1 MTPQSLRLLLV
12 EDMEDDALLLVREL
26 RKGGIDLDF
35 TRVETPRELKAALAN
50 GSWDAIFA
58 DYNLPAFTGL
68 DALRIVRKMD
78 ADLPFILI
86 SGLIGEETAV
96 EALHRGAHDF
106 ILKGRFA
113 RLVPALKRAL
123 QDAKLRH
130 ERRRTAA
137 ELTQHREHLEEL
149 VQMRTAELAAVNR
162 ELAAANRELE
172 TFSHT
177 VAHDLRNPVVNIA
190 GFCRVIFEK
199 YEHLL
204 DEKCMKCF
212 RLIHKEARRMD
223 KLIITLLN
231 FSRMSRQEMQL
242 QETDLS
248 EMARNISRELQP
260 TAQGRRA
267 EFFITD
273 NLSCHGDQNL
283 LKVALGNL
291 LGNAW
296 KYSSKKALSTIEFG
310 TICGDGPAPTF
321 YVRDNGVGFNQNYAH
336 RLFGLFQRL
345 HSNDDFE
352 GHGIGLVTV
361 ERIIHRHG
369 GRVWAE
375 SKEGEGATFYFTLKG
390 GGHDVGSQGMV
401 DSSRV
406 LGT

>member
-1 MTPQSLRLLLV
+1 MTPQALRLLLV

-35 TRVETPRELKAALAN
+35 TRVETLQELKSALAN

-68 DALRIVRKMD
+68 DALRIVREMD

-86 SGLIGEETAV
+86 SGFIGEETAV

-130 ERRRTAA
+130 ERRQTSA
-137 ELTQHREHLEEL
+137 ELAQHREHLEEL

-162 ELAAANRELE
+162 ELTAANRELDS
-172 TFSHT
+172 FNLT
-177 VAHDLRNPVVNIA
+177 VSHDLRSPVLNIA
-190 GFCRVIFEK
+190 NFCRIISKK
-199 YEHLL
+199 YDQSL
-204 DEKCMKCF
+204 DEKCRKYLGF
-212 RLIHKEARRMD
+212 INEEALRMD
-223 KLIITLLN
+223 TLIKTLLG
-231 FSRMSRQEMQL
+231 FCRLSRQKMQL
-242 QETDLS
+242 REVDLT
-248 EMARNISRELQP
+248 EIARAISRELQA
-260 TAQGRRA
+260 TDQDRKT
-267 EFFITD
+267 EFIIAGH
-273 NLSCHGDQNL
+273 LSCQGDLDL
-283 LKVALGNL
+283 LKVVLNNL

-310 TICGDGPAPTF
+310 AKSGDAPTPTF
-321 YVRDNGVGFNQNYAH
+321 YVRDNGVGFNPNYAH
-336 RLFGLFQRL
+336 KLFGIFQRL
-345 HSNDDFE
+345 HSNDEFE

-361 ERIIHRHG
+361 ERIVHRHG

-375 SKEGEGATFYFTLKG
+375 SEEGKGATFYFTLQEEKI
-390 GGHDVGSQGMV
+390 
-401 DSSRV
+401 
-406 LGT
+406 